1 MSQIIL
7 GPQPKK
13 SLDGSVKKAAF
24 SFLEKLQ
31 ANDASPGLH
40 IEPIIGSMDSRVR
53 TGRVNEFWRAV
64 LVQIQGRG
72 DTHYVYLGTFPHD
85 DAIAFAKTASVRI
98 NPRNGIA
105 ELIKADRATRRDA
118 PVLEH
123 TTDLSPLEQ
132 SEPLPSATT
141 PLAPSLLELH
151 GVSLKDLLGLGL
163 DASLAEKA
171 ITVGGVDAADAE
183 SAMLE
188 LADTATVAWQG
199 LALVDL
205 AVGTPLA
212 EVAEKLALPD
222 AAPLAAA
229 ADAPTDDQLI
239 DSLQHPASRLDFAF
253 IENDA
258 SLRAAIEDEDF
269 GRWRVFLHPEQRAYA
284 TKNRNGS
291 FRLSGGAGTGKTV
304 VLVHRARHLAR
315 QNPDARIVLTTFNR
329 TLAAS
334 LVEQLRLLDPG
345 VRITETLGAPGIYV
359 GGLDQIARRVLQ
371 RGAARLSGSGDAP
384 GSVAAVL
391 GPRTAEVLG
400 NTPTA
405 RWDAAISL
413 AGESLPNELCSP
425 AFFQAEYAAVV
436 LPNQLTNRDQYLHVR
451 RPGRGT
457 ALSRSLRNAV
467 WDVVEAYRASAAA
480 GATTDFEEKA
490 MIAAVDLDEAEKLA
504 GGGDQV
510 SNSSVPFARL
520 ADHVLVDEGQDL
532 SPARLHLVRALV
544 PPGPS
549 DIFIAEDSQQRIYGQ
564 KIVLSRYGIN
574 IRGRS
579 RRLTLNYRTTAQNL
593 RFAVGVL
600 SDAQFVDMEDGDTTV
615 AGYRSAR
622 TGPPPQTMG
631 YQSLVD
637 EYQQAASLVKSW
649 INDPEDPTQ
658 PETIG
663 ILVRNRA
670 AGSKLVTGLADNN
683 IDARFI
689 EEELPPA
696 AGKPLV
702 MTMHRSKG
710 MEFRRV
716 ILFDV
721 SETSDPTWMNGMP
734 EAERADARLRDRSLV
749 YVAATRARD
758 TLVVMWKGAPS
769 LLLPVGPASVGLAP

>member
-1 MSQIIL
+1 MPQIIL

-31 ANDASPGLH
+31 ANDTSPGLH
-40 IEPIIGSMDSRVR
+40 IEPINGSTDPRVR

-64 LVQIQGRG
+64 LVQIHGSG

-85 DAIAFAKTASVRI
+85 DAIAFAKSASVRI

-105 ELIKADRATRRDA
+105 ELITADQETRYEP
-118 PVLEH
+118 PVLERS
-123 TTDLSPLEQ
+123 TDLSQTP
-132 SEPLPSATT
+132 PSAPAAPTAP
-141 PLAPSLLELH
+141 PLAPSLLEAH
-151 GVSLKDLLGLGL
+151 GVSLKDLLDLGL
-163 DASLAEKA
+163 DISLAEQA
-171 ITVGGVDAADAE
+171 ITVAGEDTADAE

-188 LADTATVAWQG
+188 LADTAAVAWQG

-229 ADAPTDDQLI
+229 ADEPTADQLI
-239 DSLQHPASRLDFAF
+239 SSLQQPASRLDFAF

-258 SLRAAIEDEDF
+258 ALRAAIEDEDF

-284 TKNRNGS
+284 TKERKGS

-334 LVEQLRLLDPG
+334 LVEQLKLLDPDLK
-345 VRITETLGAPGIYV
+345 VHETLGANGIYV
-359 GGLDQIARRVLQ
+359 GGLDQIARRTLQ
-371 RGAARLSGSGDAP
+371 RSSARLSGSGDAP
-384 GSVAAVL
+384 GSVATVL

-400 NTPTA
+400 NTPAA

-413 AGESLPNELCSP
+413 AGGSLPNELRSP

-436 LPNQLTNRDQYLHVR
+436 LPNLLTSRDQYLHVR

-490 MIAAVDLDEAEKLA
+490 MIAAVDLDEAAKVA
-504 GGGDQV
+504 GGD
-510 SNSSVPFARL
+510 ARI
-520 ADHVLVDEGQDL
+520 ADHILVDEGQDL

-544 PPGPS
+544 PVGPN
-549 DIFIAEDSQQRIYGQ
+549 DVFLAEDSQQRIYGQ
-564 KIVLSRYGIN
+564 KIILSRYGIN

-615 AGYRSAR
+615 AGYRSSR
-622 TGPPPQTMG
+622 TGPPPRAEG
-631 YQSLVD
+631 YQSLAD
-637 EYQQAASLVKSW
+637 EYKHAADLVRSW
-649 INDPEDPTQ
+649 IADPDNPTK

-670 AGSKLVTGLADNN
+670 AGSKLMTGLADNGV
-683 IDARFI
+683 DARFI

-721 SETSDPTWMNGMP
+721 SEASDPTWMNSLP
-734 EAERADARLRDRSLV
+734 DAERADAHLRDRSLV

-758 TLVVMWKGAPS
+758 TLVVMWKGEPS
-769 LLLPVGPASVGLAP
+769 LLLPTRRASVV